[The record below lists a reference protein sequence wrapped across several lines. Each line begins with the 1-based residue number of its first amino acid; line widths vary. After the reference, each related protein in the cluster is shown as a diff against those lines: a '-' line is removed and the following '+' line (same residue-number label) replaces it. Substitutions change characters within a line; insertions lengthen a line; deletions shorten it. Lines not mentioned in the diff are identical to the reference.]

1 MEEWVEKYSNI
12 LGVNGRIGKD
22 IPKGGKGSKRWSKPV
37 AKATRARNCEC
48 ITKGGICYMSIG
60 DADDIAGKL
69 NVQSSKNKCIYQ
81 ETLMWIWKNID
92 RPTSHRDILFTLWI
106 RVMYRRTI

>member
-1 MEEWVEKYSNI
+1 MEEWGKKYSNI

-69 NVQSSKNKCIYQ
+69 NVQSSKNKCTYQ
-81 ETLMWIWKNID
+81 ETLRWI
-92 RPTSHRDILFTLWI
+92 
-106 RVMYRRTI
+106 